1 MKQKLLL
8 LAMGLFAAMGTIKA
22 DNVYFTVDKVDVM
35 QGKSAKVTMCYNAD
49 GQTEYKG
56 AQVEFIMPDGLTITS
71 AELGAAVAANNPEMT
86 LQFNP
91 KRESDDHAVFLAFQ
105 IALTPMPM
113 GEGVELMSFTV
124 QADEDCPLGEYPVET
139 LKIEFASDNKATF
152 GPETIIFN
160 VIPYAA
166 RILADTDTDVP
177 VASEAPED
185 VIVKRTIKEDTWST
199 ICLPFN
205 MTKDQLI
212 EVFGE
217 NVFLADFKSTELM
230 ENETVLKVNF
240 ERTNLEE
247 GLEAN
252 RPYCLYSG
260 NALSE
265 FQVNDVMVS
274 PDEEAAHIYVDN
286 GKSGR
291 QRVDYGIF
299 HGTLKKGD
307 YTPEEEGN
315 CVLYLKDNMF
325 YYNPESIWMNAF
337 RAYFEFYD
345 FTPEL
350 EGYYGSHQDQQVKNA
365 IFTIDGEET
374 AIEGLNINTKVTG
387 DVYSVN
393 GMYMGRAEDV
403 MKSLPRGI
411 YVINNKKVV
420 VK

>member
-56 AQVEFIMPDGLTITS
+56 AQVEFIMPDGLTVTS
-71 AELGAAVAANNPEMT
+71 AELGAAVKANNPAMT
-86 LQFNP
+86 LEFNP

-166 RILADTDTDVP
+166 RVLADTDENVP

-185 VIVKRTIKEDTWST
+185 VIVQRTIKGDTWST
-199 ICLPFN
+199 ICLPFSL
-205 MTKDQLI
+205 TADQLKEI
-212 EVFGE
+212 FGE
-217 NVFLADFKSTELM
+217 TVQLANFTSTEFVGDALQ
-230 ENETVLKVNF
+230 VNF
-240 ERTNLEE
+240 ERTDINE

-252 RPYCLYSG
+252 HPYCIYSE
-260 NALSE
+260 NQLSE
-265 FQVNDVMVS
+265 FTVTDVMVS
-274 PDEEAAHIYVDN
+274 PDEEAARIDVDN

-291 QRVDYGIF
+291 QRVDYGAFI
-299 HGTLKKGD
+299 GTLKAGQ
-307 YTPEEEGN
+307 YTPDEEGL

-325 YYNPESIWMNAF
+325 YYNETSIQMNAYRGF
-337 RAYFEFYD
+337 FEFYD
-345 FTPEL
+345 FDPSL
-350 EGYYGSHQDQQVKNA
+350 ENYYGTDGTDKAVNNV
-365 IFTIDGEET
+365 IFAIDGEAT
-374 AIEGLNINTKVTG
+374 AIEGINFSTRATG
-387 DVYSVN
+387 EVYNLN

-403 MKSLPRGI
+403 MNSLPRGI

>member
-1 MKQKLLL
+1 
-8 LAMGLFAAMGTIKA
+8 MGLFAAMGTIKA

-177 VASEAPED
+177 VASD
-185 VIVKRTIKEDTWST
+185 CR
-199 ICLPFN
+199 L
-205 MTKDQLI
+205 
-212 EVFGE
+212 
-217 NVFLADFKSTELM
+217 
-230 ENETVLKVNF
+230 
-240 ERTNLEE
+240 R
-247 GLEAN
+247 
-252 RPYCLYSG
+252 
-260 NALSE
+260 
-265 FQVNDVMVS
+265 
-274 PDEEAAHIYVDN
+274 
-286 GKSGR
+286 
-291 QRVDYGIF
+291 
-299 HGTLKKGD
+299 
-307 YTPEEEGN
+307 
-315 CVLYLKDNMF
+315 
-325 YYNPESIWMNAF
+325 
-337 RAYFEFYD
+337 
-345 FTPEL
+345 
-350 EGYYGSHQDQQVKNA
+350 
-365 IFTIDGEET
+365 
-374 AIEGLNINTKVTG
+374 
-387 DVYSVN
+387 
-393 GMYMGRAEDV
+393 
-403 MKSLPRGI
+403 
-411 YVINNKKVV
+411 
-420 VK
+420 